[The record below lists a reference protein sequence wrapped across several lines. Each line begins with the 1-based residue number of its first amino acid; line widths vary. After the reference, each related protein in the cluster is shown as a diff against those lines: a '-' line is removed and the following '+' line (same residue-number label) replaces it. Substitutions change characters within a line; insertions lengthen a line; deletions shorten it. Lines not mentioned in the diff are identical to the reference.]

1 MLNDALPYF
10 LFLAIAIAI
19 YSFGTKSGEDKHN
32 RTPLII
38 TFLCMVL
45 FAGLRDPIVGTD
57 TRGYVRSFMNFDDE
71 LPQGSLSEILQDEPG
86 YALLQLVLR
95 WFSTDSWVLLCGVAA
110 TCYFLTLRAIERYS
124 ANKGLSLFIYITLGY
139 YTFCFNAA
147 RQAIALA
154 IFLTAIPYILERR
167 FVRYAIIVL
176 IAAMFHKSVVIALP
190 LYFLFRMRY
199 SWKSLT
205 LLCLSAIA
213 ISSVLPTLLIS
224 AIEIEARYK
233 LYAYGHATG
242 GYLLTTF
249 YTILTLLFILMR
261 SKIPSDERDKYDIY
275 LQMLI
280 CGSVIYLMVSL
291 MGLYVELTRFAAY
304 FQIASIFLFAH
315 IYNSRVKLVSNGF
328 MYCIYCG
335 CLVFFY
341 IFVTT
346 MASLTPYMFN
356 RSF

>member
-1 MLNDALPYF
+1 MQIGALPYF
-10 LFLAIAIAI
+10 LFLAIAIAV
-19 YSFGTKSGEDKHN
+19 YSYRFSKSDTRSKQGA
-32 RTPLII
+32 LFI
-38 TFLCMVL
+38 TLLCMVL
-45 FAGLRDPIVGTD
+45 FAGLRDPVVGTD
-57 TRGYVRSFMNFDDE
+57 TRSYVRSFMNFDDE
-71 LPQGSLSEILQDEPG
+71 LPQGTLYEVLQDEPG
-86 YALLQLVLR
+86 YALLQLVLK
-95 WFSTDSWVLLCGVAA
+95 WLSTDSWVLLCGVAA
-110 TCYFLTLRAIERYS
+110 ICYFLTLRAIERYS
-124 ANKGLSLFIYITLGY
+124 ANKVLSLFIYITLGY

-167 FVRYAIIVL
+167 FVRYTIIVL

-224 AIEIEARYK
+224 ATEMEVRYR

-242 GYLLTTF
+242 GYLLTAF
-249 YTILTLLFILMR
+249 YAMLALFFLYMR
-261 SKIPSDERDKYDIY
+261 AKIPHDNRDRYDVY

-280 CGSVIYLMVSL
+280 CGSGIYLMVSL

-304 FQIASIFLFAH
+304 FQIASIFLFAQ
-315 IYNSRVKLVSNGF
+315 IYNSKVKLVNPTV
-328 MYCIYCG
+328 MYCIYGG
-335 CLVFFY
+335 CLVFLY

-346 MASLTPYMFN
+346 MAGLTPYMFN
-356 RSF
+356 RYF